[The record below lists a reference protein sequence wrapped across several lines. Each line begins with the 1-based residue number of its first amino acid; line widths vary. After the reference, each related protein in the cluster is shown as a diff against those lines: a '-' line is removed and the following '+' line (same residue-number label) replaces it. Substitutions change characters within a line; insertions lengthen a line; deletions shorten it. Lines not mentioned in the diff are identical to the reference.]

1 MKDPELPKQY
11 QGKTKARGITL
22 LDYRLLQSYSNQNS
36 LVLAKKKKK
45 PDI

>member
-22 LDYRLLQSYSNQNS
+22 LDFRCYYKATVTRIVWYWQ
-36 LVLAKKKKK
+36 KKKK
-45 PDI
+45 DI